1 MEKQHN
7 RGQEGAGL
15 ACVKL
20 EASPGEEYMFRERA
34 LGTEAITEIFAA
46 VHEYYKD
53 LPPDKLNDPLFA
65 KTNLPF
71 AGELYMGHL
80 RYSTTGSH
88 IFHSKYAWSG
98 NTPQRISGRERDS
111 CNERLSQQFYK
122 YSFIGKAE
130 GEGS

>member
-1 MEKQHN
+1 
-7 RGQEGAGL
+7 
-15 ACVKL
+15 
-20 EASPGEEYMFRERA
+20 MFRERA

-80 RYSTTGSH
+80 RYSTTGKSGISYVH
-88 IFHSKYAWSG
+88 PFYAVTTGEPRTLLFAVISILLTYRIF
-98 NTPQRISGRERDS
+98 
-111 CNERLSQQFYK
+111 
-122 YSFIGKAE
+122 
-130 GEGS
+130 